1 MTDFCNVYKQYDTKN
16 KCNAPCDTENKLSD
30 CFRHVS
36 LKIHPDKHFGE
47 TEKYSEIFK
56 DANNLF
62 NENMKNPL
70 ANQQQPQPSKAH
82 PQQFKAQPQPSKAQ
96 PQPSKAHPQQS
107 NAQPLQSNAQPQQQ
121 LKALLNMFIEQ
132 FYSFISL
139 KSGQLS
145 QEQKFSLFIC
155 FTLMVTYTDIL
166 DDLFKGGKKNNKQKG
181 GNPKIIV
188 FILAL
193 IFVSIF
199 IIDDGDTVH
208 QKLFASNLE
217 TILKNNLQ
225 IEKIQEIQVV
235 STSFFTQPPPP
246 PQKEPAFIEF
256 KGDDDDN
263 HTNPDNLKFTIGD
276 FIPRTKSVYGSLKN
290 SILPVANNEFGRMLK
305 RTVDLSQLKVVIK
318 ELVKSSDK
326 MLGNN
331 VISFNNNEQLIVRED
346 FFKRFSPSFI
356 KDNKDYISD
365 NNALSCETNIENC
378 GNFYNKMTSSQ
389 FLKRRIQTMI
399 DKNKNNQDIQIT
411 KENIQIEINNAIDEW
426 SFYYKQANV
435 KDILIKMNKFEN
447 KLENDK
453 ISYDE
458 YKERISIELY
468 KHIERVANIET
479 DVILIK
485 NDLQDQ
491 EGSINKMINNIITQR
506 NKNVVKWILED
517 FVVGPL
523 QEGLRE
529 AAYTSTNLAST
540 TMFSALNGA
549 LHGARLDKRA
559 VSSLFILI
567 AIVGAA
573 VTGVSY
579 IIYTVTSAPSRGLVA
594 GQIELYEAKSK
605 ADRELINAKRDADRE
620 LINAKRDAD
629 LAIIEAEKNKKTNGE
644 PQLIENANGEPQL
657 IENANRQS
665 QLIRAGKKSR
675 KHKVTKKSK
684 KQKKRRNTKKTQ
696 KEEIV

>member
-30 CFRHVS
+30 CFKHVS

-70 ANQQQPQPSKAH
+70 ANQQQQFKEQPQQFKEQQ
-82 PQQFKAQPQPSKAQ
+82 QQFKAQS
-96 PQPSKAHPQQS
+96 QQFK
-107 NAQPLQSNAQPQQQ
+107 AQPLQSNAQPQQQ
-121 LKALLNMFIEQ
+121 LKSLLNMFIEQ

-155 FTLMVTYTDIL
+155 FTLMITYTDIL
-166 DDLFKGGKKNNKQKG
+166 DDLLFNGGKKNNKQKG
-181 GNPKIIV
+181 GMPKIIV

-199 IIDDGDTVH
+199 IMDDGDTAH

-217 TILKNNLQ
+217 TILKNNLP
-225 IEKIQEIQVV
+225 IENIQEIQVV
-235 STSFFTQPPPP
+235 ATGYFSSTPLPPPP
-246 PQKEPAFIEF
+246 PPKESAFIEF

-276 FIPRTKSVYGSLKN
+276 FIPRTKN
-290 SILPVANNEFGRMLK
+290 SILPVANNALGRMLK
-305 RTVDLSQLKVVIK
+305 GTVDLSQLKVVIK

-331 VISFNNNEQLIVRED
+331 VISFNNNEQLIVSED

-447 KLENDK
+447 KFENDK

-458 YKERISIELY
+458 YK
-468 KHIERVANIET
+468 
-479 DVILIK
+479 
-485 NDLQDQ
+485 
-491 EGSINKMINNIITQR
+491 
-506 NKNVVKWILED
+506 
-517 FVVGPL
+517 
-523 QEGLRE
+523 
-529 AAYTSTNLAST
+529 
-540 TMFSALNGA
+540 
-549 LHGARLDKRA
+549 
-559 VSSLFILI
+559 
-567 AIVGAA
+567 
-573 VTGVSY
+573 
-579 IIYTVTSAPSRGLVA
+579 
-594 GQIELYEAKSK
+594 
-605 ADRELINAKRDADRE
+605 
-620 LINAKRDAD
+620 
-629 LAIIEAEKNKKTNGE
+629 
-644 PQLIENANGEPQL
+644 
-657 IENANRQS
+657 
-665 QLIRAGKKSR
+665 
-675 KHKVTKKSK
+675 
-684 KQKKRRNTKKTQ
+684 
-696 KEEIV
+696 

>member
-30 CFRHVS
+30 CFKHVS

-56 DANNLF
+56 DANSLF

-70 ANQQQPQPSKAH
+70 ANQPQPSKEQPQPSKE
-82 PQQFKAQPQPSKAQ
+82 QPQPSKEQ
-96 PQPSKAHPQQS
+96 PQQS
-107 NAQPLQSNAQPQQQ
+107 KEQPQQQ
-121 LKALLNMFIEQ
+121 LKTLLNLLIEQ

-166 DDLFKGGKKNNKQKG
+166 DDFFKGGKKNNKQKG

-217 TILKNNLQ
+217 TILKNNLP
-225 IEKIQEIQVV
+225 IENIQEIQVV
-235 STSFFTQPPPP
+235 ATSFFTKTPPPP
-246 PQKEPAFIEF
+246 PKESAFIEF
-256 KGDDDDN
+256 KGDDN

-276 FIPRTKSVYGSLKN
+276 FIPRSKSLYGPPEYLESLKK
-290 SILPVANNEFGRMLK
+290 SILSVANNEFGRMIKGTL
-305 RTVDLSQLKVVIK
+305 DLSQLKVVIK

-326 MLGNN
+326 MLGDN
-331 VISFNNNEQLIVRED
+331 VISFNNNEQLIVSED

-356 KDNKDYISD
+356 KDNKDYISE

-378 GNFYNKMTSSQ
+378 GNFYNKMTSSP
-389 FLKRRIQTMI
+389 FLKRRIETMI
-399 DKNKNNQDIQIT
+399 EKNKNNQDIKIT
-411 KENIQIEINNAIDEW
+411 KENIQIEINTAIDEW

-485 NDLQDQ
+485 NDLDDQ

-506 NKNVVKWILED
+506 NKNVVKWLLDD
-517 FVVGPL
+517 FFVGPL
-523 QEGLRE
+523 KDGLRE
-529 AAYTSTNLAST
+529 AAYATSNIAST
-540 TMFSALNGA
+540 TIFSGLNGA

-559 VSSLFILI
+559 VSSLYILI
-567 AIVGAA
+567 AIIGGA
-573 VTGVSY
+573 VTGIAYS
-579 IIYTVTSAPSRGLVA
+579 INTITSALSRGYYA
-594 GQIELYEAKSK
+594 GPIELKKLEIEQKKLENEQKKLEKEANLEH
-605 ADRELINAKRDADRE
+605 DNIRTNNAIR
-620 LINAKRDAD
+620 L
-629 LAIIEAEKNKKTNGE
+629 IEAQTNNAV
-644 PQLIENANGEPQL
+644 PAQLQL
-657 IENANRQS
+657 TAG
-665 QLIRAGKKSR
+665 GKKSR
-675 KHKVTKKSK
+675 KNKVIKKTKKSK
-684 KQKKRRNTKKTQ
+684 SNKKIKK
-696 KEEIV
+696 K

>member
-30 CFRHVS
+30 CFKHVS

-70 ANQQQPQPSKAH
+70 ANQQQPQPSKAQPQPSKAH

-96 PQPSKAHPQQS
+96 P
-107 NAQPLQSNAQPQQQ
+107 LQSNAQPQQQ
-121 LKALLNMFIEQ
+121 LKSLLNMFIEQ

-166 DDLFKGGKKNNKQKG
+166 DDFFKGGKKNNKQKG

-188 FILAL
+188 YLLAL
-193 IFVSIF
+193 IFVFIF
-199 IIDDGDTVH
+199 IFDDGDTAH

-225 IEKIQEIQVV
+225 IENIQEIQVAA
-235 STSFFTQPPPP
+235 TIFMTKTPPP

-276 FIPRTKSVYGSLKN
+276 FIPRSKSVYGPPEYLESLKN
-290 SILPVANNEFGRMLK
+290 SILPVANNALGRMLK
-305 RTVDLSQLKVVIK
+305 GTVDLSQLKVVIK

-326 MLGNN
+326 MLGDN
-331 VISFNNNEQLIVRED
+331 VISFNNNEQLIVSED

-365 NNALSCETNIENC
+365 NNALSCEKNIENC
-378 GNFYNKMTSSQ
+378 GNFYNKMTSSL
-389 FLKRRIQTMI
+389 FLKRRIETMI
-399 DKNKNNQDIQIT
+399 TKNKDNKDIQIT
-411 KENIQIEINNAIDEW
+411 KENIKIEINTAIDEW

-506 NKNVVKWILED
+506 NKNTIKWILED

-529 AAYTSTNLAST
+529 AAYASTNIAST
-540 TMFSALNGA
+540 TIFSALNGA

-559 VSSLFILI
+559 VSSLFILLG
-567 AIVGAA
+567 IVGIAA
-573 VTGVSY
+573 NGVYY
-579 IIYTVTSAPSRGLVA
+579 IIYTVTSAPSRGLFA
-594 GQIELYEAKSK
+594 GQIELTNAKRD

-644 PQLIENANGEPQL
+644 PQLIENANG
-657 IENANRQS
+657 QS